1 MAIAE
6 KQNPQREEK
15 QLCTQVKLVA
25 TVDPKEISAF
35 EKKKSNKRRWSPY
48 VLPTQW
54 VSANCL

>member
-15 QLCTQVKLVA
+15 QSCMQVKLMA
-25 TVDPKEISAF
+25 TVDPKVTTAF
-35 EKKKSNKRRWSPY
+35 EKKKKKWSPY